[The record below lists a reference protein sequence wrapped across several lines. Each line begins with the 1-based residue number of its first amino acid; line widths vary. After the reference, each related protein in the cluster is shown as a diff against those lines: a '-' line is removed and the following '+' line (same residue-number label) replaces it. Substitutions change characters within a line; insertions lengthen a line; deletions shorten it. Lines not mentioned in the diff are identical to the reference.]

1 MRRLP
6 VLLIALLAVAV
17 AATPAY
23 ASGTVIKVPR
33 KFKKVLP
40 QVKKNS
46 LIAVRLPSYL
56 DAGINP
62 RRVRGFVDTV
72 DPGEYHLYL
81 GIGQDCNGATVCTV
95 AWFAGKEGAKLG
107 GGKRV
112 TLARGIKGRFRDI
125 RCGASCAPAR
135 IRWKQRGVRYD
146 IEVKGG
152 SKSKMKRLANQA
164 IKAGPR

>member
-1 MRRLP
+1 MRRLL
-6 VLLIALLAVAV
+6 VLLVALLAVAV

-33 KFKKVLP
+33 KFKKALP
-40 QVKKNS
+40 EVRKNS
-46 LIAVRLPSYL
+46 QIAVRLPSYL
-56 DAGINP
+56 DAGIKP

-81 GIGQDCNGATVCTV
+81 GVGKQCNGATVCTV
-95 AWFAGKEGAKLG
+95 AWFSGKYGARKTNPEHV
-107 GGKRV
+107 K
-112 TLARGIKGRFRDI
+112 LARGISGRFRDVT
-125 RCGASCAPAR
+125 CGASCAPAS
-135 IRWKQRGVRYD
+135 IQWKQKKVRYE

-152 SKSKMKRLANQA
+152 SERKMVRLANQA

>member
-6 VLLIALLAVAV
+6 VLLVALLAVAV

-23 ASGTVIKVPR
+23 ASGTVIKVPQ
-33 KFKKVLP
+33 KFKKALP
-40 QVKKNS
+40 KVKKYS
-46 LIAVRLPSYL
+46 LIAVRLPSFL
-56 DAGINP
+56 DAGIKP
-62 RRVRGFVDTV
+62 RRVHGFVDTV

-81 GIGQDCNGATVCTV
+81 GVGKHCNGATVCTV
-95 AWFAGKEGAKLG
+95 AWFSGKEGAKLG
-107 GGKRV
+107 GGKHV
-112 TLARGIKGRFRDI
+112 TLAHGITGRFRDVT
-125 RCGASCAPAR
+125 CGASCAPAS
-135 IRWKQRGVRYD
+135 IQWKQKKVRYE